1 MQNPGE
7 MSSRT
12 CSASTYAGMPLM
24 LLAGALGAYS
34 LVRGKPKLAAT
45 AALGAV
51 GAVAM
56 RRSAER
62 AATKQS
68 KPNAA
73 VASFVIRCS
82 RESAYELW
90 RDFENLPRFM
100 PHLQSVTRG
109 REHQSHWTVAGPL
122 GVHLSWNAE
131 IVDEVENERISW
143 RSLPGSLIANE
154 GSIEFSPGPN
164 ESSIVATLRMQY
176 FLPGGAAGKTFATL
190 LGRNPE
196 FTVRE
201 DLRRFKAFLET
212 GEIATTAGQTHG
224 PRGIHGHLQNILL
237 RETSN
242 MPKPQKTA
250 NVQPIRRIA

>member
-1 MQNPGE
+1 
-7 MSSRT
+7 
-12 CSASTYAGMPLM
+12 
-24 LLAGALGAYS
+24 
-34 LVRGKPKLAAT
+34 
-45 AALGAV
+45 
-51 GAVAM
+51 M
-56 RRSAER
+56 RRSAEK
-62 AATKQS
+62 AATEQG

-82 RESAYELW
+82 RERAYKLW

-131 IVDEVENERISW
+131 IVDDVQNERISW
-143 RSLPGSLIANE
+143 RSLPGSLVANE
-154 GSIEFSPGPN
+154 GAIEFRPGPT
-164 ESSIVATLRMQY
+164 EDSIVATLRMQY
-176 FLPGGAAGKTFATL
+176 FLPGGAVGKTFATL

>member
-1 MQNPGE
+1 
-7 MSSRT
+7 
-12 CSASTYAGMPLM
+12 MPLM

-56 RRSAER
+56 RRSAEK

-90 RDFENLPRFM
+90 RDFENLHRFM

>member
-1 MQNPGE
+1 
-7 MSSRT
+7 
-12 CSASTYAGMPLM
+12 MPLM

-34 LVRGKPKLAAT
+34 LVRKKPKLAAT

-56 RRSAER
+56 RRSAEK
-62 AATKQS
+62 AATEQG

-82 RESAYELW
+82 REKAYELW

-131 IVDEVENERISW
+131 IVDDVANERVSW
-143 RSLPGSLIANE
+143 RSLPGSLVANE
-154 GSIEFSPGPN
+154 GAIEFRPGPT
-164 ESSIVATLRMQY
+164 EDSIVATLRMQY
-176 FLPGGAAGKTFATL
+176 FLPGGAVGKTFATM

-201 DLRRFKAFLET
+201 DLRRFKALLET
-212 GEIATTAGQTHG
+212 GETPTTAGQTHG

-250 NVQPIRRIA
+250 KVEPIRRIA